1 MTAEYSIDHSIDH
14 PVDHPK
20 ESPSEQPLEYP
31 LGMIIVPVDNLDKAL
46 TFYSDTLGM
55 KVKFRDENR
64 FCSLTSGKITLGLA
78 AREERITDHPTLA
91 FHTDDLHLALDQ
103 LISQGANQGNSI
115 TLDENANRCALTDPD
130 GNQFII
136 YQSNSSN
143 H

>member
-1 MTAEYSIDHSIDH
+1 MTTEYSIDHPIDQSTNH
-14 PVDHPK
+14 LK
-20 ESPSEQPLEYP
+20 ESISESPLEYP

-46 TFYSDTLGM
+46 IFYRDTLGM
-55 KVKFRDENR
+55 KIKFRDEDR
-64 FCSLTSGKITLGLA
+64 FCSLTSGKFTLGLVA
-78 AREERITDHPTLA
+78 KEERITDHPTLA

-115 TLDENANRCALTDPD
+115 TLAEKANRCALTDPD

-143 H
+143 R